1 MRGPTR
7 SPIRFLG
14 FGPRYPVV
22 RQYDR
27 VDCGPACLLAILRF
41 HGGDAGL
48 APIRALAGTDA
59 SGTSL
64 LGLYQAAQSLGFDAR
79 GATGDY
85 ESLRGVNLPCIAHV
99 VAGGGP
105 HYVVVYEAGEH
116 ELRVVDPAR
125 GLVRLTRTEFERIWV
140 QGAVLLLDPGPELYS
155 APPPHW
161 FPWVLHH
168 CRGAKGWLVQSVFLG
183 LVYTALGLVT
193 AFVVQRLVDDFI
205 PGGHGSRIIAAGG
218 ILLGLQLIRAMVGY
232 LRQRFLV
239 GLGKR
244 TATAIAHEL
253 IGHLFSLP
261 SRFFDTWKRGDVAAR
276 LQDASHVQN
285 AVLQILGSTTID
297 VLVTALSLGVVFYF
311 SAEMGWV
318 ALLLVPPYALAA
330 GMVAVRLHHEH
341 YEALGAY
348 GRLQGSYIDTLEGIE
363 AVRRSGATAIFSN
376 ATLALFGM
384 FQSKVERLGHTQAAA
399 VSKLE
404 AVGGVFLTAVLT
416 AGALLVLAGDLAI
429 GAMFAAYSLA
439 AGALPSLQGVMGGLF
454 TLQAGSAAALRLQ
467 DVLLTEPERNP
478 GVYPFRMERELR
490 LNNATFQWSPNEPL
504 LQGTNLTLHPGQT
517 TGLSGANGSGKSTL
531 IHLLTRRYPLAD
543 GMLTVDGVA
552 AEEIDLHSY
561 RRNVALVPEA
571 VKVFNG
577 TLGSNLAM
585 AAPDLSPEAL
595 LKRLHELSVEG
606 FLRQFRAGLATE
618 VGEDGRRLSAGERQM
633 IGLIRALLGKPAV
646 LIVDEGFNALDPEA
660 FAQAVRLVSAHARNG
675 AVLLVSHVQQLIS
688 LADERFILEGGAVL
702 PDTPRRAA

>member
-7 SPIRFLG
+7 PWMRFLG
-14 FGPRYPVV
+14 FAPRYPVV
-22 RQYDR
+22 RQYDQ
-27 VDCGPACLLAILRF
+27 VDCGPACLLAVLRF

-48 APIRALAGTDA
+48 APVRALSGTDA

-99 VAGGGP
+99 VAEGAT

-116 ELRVVDPAR
+116 ELRVADPAR
-125 GLVRLTRTEFERIWV
+125 GLVRLTRTAFERIWV
-140 QGAVLLLDPGPELYS
+140 QGAVLLLDPGPELHS
-155 APPPHW
+155 SPPPHW
-161 FPWVLHH
+161 FPWVLRH
-168 CRGAKGWLVQSVFLG
+168 CRGAQGWLVQSVFLG

-205 PGGHGSRIIAAGG
+205 PGGHRNRIIAAGG

-232 LRQRFLV
+232 LRQHFLV
-239 GLGKR
+239 GLGR
-244 TATAIAHEL
+244 RAATAIAHEL

-261 SRFFDTWKRGDVAAR
+261 SRFFDTRKRGDVAAR
-276 LQDASHVQN
+276 LQDASQVQS

-297 VLVTALSLGVVFYF
+297 VLVTVLSLGVVFYF

-318 ALLLVPPYALAA
+318 ALLLVPPYAVAA
-330 GMVAVRLHHEH
+330 GMVATRLHHEH
-341 YEALGAY
+341 HEALGAY

-363 AVRRSGATAIFSN
+363 TVRRSGATAIFSK
-376 ATLALFGM
+376 ATLALFGT
-384 FQSKVERLGHTQAAA
+384 FQSKIERLGHTQAAA

-404 AVGGVFLTAVLT
+404 AVGGLFLTAVLT
-416 AGALLVLAGDLAI
+416 TGALLVLAGDLAI

-439 AGALPSLQGVMGGLF
+439 AGALPSLQGVSGGLL

-467 DVLLTEPERNP
+467 DVLLTEPEPNP
-478 GVYPFRMERELR
+478 GANPFRMERELR
-490 LNNATFQWSPNEPL
+490 LDNATFQWSPNEPL
-504 LQGTNLTLHPGQT
+504 LRGTNLALHPGRI

-531 IHLLTRRYPLAD
+531 IHLLTRRYPLAE
-543 GMLTVDGVA
+543 GTLTVDGVA
-552 AEEIDLHSY
+552 AEEIDLHDY

-571 VKVFNG
+571 VKIFNG
-577 TLGSNLAM
+577 TLGANLAM
-585 AAPDLSPEAL
+585 AAPDLSPAAL
-595 LKRLHELSVEG
+595 MERLDELSVG
-606 FLRQFRAGLATE
+606 TFLGRFRAGLATE

-633 IGLIRALLGKPAV
+633 IGLIRALLGKPSI
-646 LIVDEGFNALDPEA
+646 LIVDEGFNALDPDA
-660 FAQAVRLVSAHARNG
+660 FAQAVRLVRAHARNG

-702 PDTPRRAA
+702 PDTQTKAA

>member
-1 MRGPTR
+1 MRGRTR
-7 SPIRFLG
+7 SWMRFLG
-14 FGPRYPVV
+14 FAPRYPVV

-27 VDCGPACLLAILRF
+27 VDCGPACLLAVLRF

-48 APIRALAGTDA
+48 APVRSVAGTDA

-64 LGLYQAAQSLGFDAR
+64 LGLYQAAETLGFDAR

-85 ESLRGVNLPCIAHV
+85 ESLRSVKLPCIAHV
-99 VAGGGP
+99 VVEDGP

-116 ELRVVDPAR
+116 ELRVADPAR

-140 QGAVLLLDPGPELYS
+140 QGAVLLLDPGPELHS

-161 FPWVLHH
+161 FPWVLRH
-168 CRGAKGWLVQSVFLG
+168 CRGAQGWLVQSVFLG

-232 LRQRFLV
+232 LRQHFLV

-244 TATAIAHEL
+244 AATAIAQEF
-253 IGHLFSLP
+253 IEHLFSLP
-261 SRFFDTWKRGDVAAR
+261 SRFFDTRKRGDIAAR
-276 LQDASHVQN
+276 LQDASQVQN

-297 VLVTALSLGVVFYF
+297 VLVTVLSLGVVFHF
-311 SAEMGWV
+311 SADMGWV
-318 ALLLVPPYALAA
+318 TLLLVPPYGLVA
-330 GMVAVRLHHEH
+330 GMVAARLHHEH
-341 YEALGAY
+341 HETLGAY

-363 AVRRSGATAIFSN
+363 AVRRTGATAIFSK

-416 AGALLVLAGDLAI
+416 TGAMLVLAGDLAI

-439 AGALPSLQGVMGGLF
+439 AGALPSLQRVTEGFF
-454 TLQAGSAAALRLQ
+454 TLQAGSAAAQRLQ
-467 DVLLTEPERNP
+467 DVLLTQPERNA
-478 GVYPFRMERELR
+478 GTNSFRMERELR
-490 LNNATFQWSPNEPL
+490 LENATFQWSPDEPL
-504 LQGTNLTLHPGQT
+504 LQGTNLTLQRGRI

-531 IHLLTRRYPLAD
+531 IHLLNRRYPLTE
-543 GMLTVDGVA
+543 GVLTVDGVP
-552 AEEIDLHSY
+552 AEAIDLHSY

-571 VKVFNG
+571 VKIFNG
-577 TLGSNLAM
+577 TLGANLTM
-585 AAPDLSPEAL
+585 AAPDLPHEAL
-595 LKRLHELSVEG
+595 LERLRELSLES
-606 FLRQFRAGLATE
+606 FLGRFRAGLATE

-633 IGLIRALLGKPAV
+633 IGLVRALLGKPAV
-646 LIVDEGFNALDPEA
+646 LIVDEGFNALDPQA
-660 FAQAVRLVSAHARNG
+660 FALAVRLVRAQARSG
-675 AVLLVSHVQQLIS
+675 AVLLVSHAQQLIS
-688 LADERFILEGGAVL
+688 LADERFILERGTVL
-702 PDTPRRAA
+702 PDTRSKAA

>member
-7 SPIRFLG
+7 SWMRFLG
-14 FGPRYPVV
+14 FAPRYPVV
-22 RQYDR
+22 RQYDQ
-27 VDCGPACLLAILRF
+27 VDCGPACLLAVLRF

-48 APIRALAGTDA
+48 APVRALSGTDA

-64 LGLYQAAQSLGFDAR
+64 LGLYQAAKSLGFDAR

-85 ESLRGVNLPCIAHV
+85 ESLRGVDLPCIAHV
-99 VAGGGP
+99 VAEGAT

-116 ELRVVDPAR
+116 ELRVADPAR
-125 GLVRLTRTEFERIWV
+125 GLVRLTRTAFERIWV
-140 QGAVLLLDPGPELYS
+140 QGAVLLLDPGPELHF

-161 FPWVLHH
+161 FPWVLRH
-168 CRGAKGWLVQSVFLG
+168 CRGAQGWLVQSVFLG

-239 GLGKR
+239 GLGR
-244 TATAIAHEL
+244 RAATAIAHEL

-261 SRFFDTWKRGDVAAR
+261 SRFFDTRKRGDVAAR
-276 LQDASHVQN
+276 LQDASQVQN

-297 VLVTALSLGVVFYF
+297 VLVTVLSLGVVFYF

-318 ALLLVPPYALAA
+318 ALLLVPPYALAT
-330 GMVAVRLHHEH
+330 GMVAARLHHEH
-341 YEALGAY
+341 HEALGAY

-363 AVRRSGATAIFSN
+363 AVRRSGATAIFSK
-376 ATLALFGM
+376 ATLALFSM
-384 FQSKVERLGHTQAAA
+384 FQSKVERLGHTQAAS

-404 AVGGVFLTAVLT
+404 AVGGLFITAVLT
-416 AGALLVLAGDLAI
+416 TGALLVLAGDLAI

-439 AGALPSLQGVMGGLF
+439 AGALPSLQGVSGGLL

-467 DVLLTEPERNP
+467 DVLLTEPEQNP
-478 GVYPFRMERELR
+478 GTNPFRMERELR
-490 LNNATFQWSPNEPL
+490 LDNATFQWSPIEPL
-504 LQGTNLTLHPGQT
+504 LRGTNLALHPGRI

-531 IHLLTRRYPLAD
+531 IHLLTRRYPLAE
-543 GMLTVDGVA
+543 GTLTVDGVA
-552 AEEIDLHSY
+552 AEEIDLHDY

-571 VKVFNG
+571 VKIFNG
-577 TLGSNLAM
+577 TLGANLAM
-585 AAPDLSPEAL
+585 AAPDLSPAAL
-595 LKRLHELSVEG
+595 LERLHELSVG
-606 FLRQFRAGLATE
+606 TFLGRFRAGLATE

-633 IGLIRALLGKPAV
+633 IGLIRALLGKPSI
-646 LIVDEGFNALDPEA
+646 LIVDEGFNALDPDA
-660 FAQAVRLVSAHARNG
+660 FAQALRLVRAHARNG

-702 PDTPRRAA
+702 PDTQTKAA

>member
-7 SPIRFLG
+7 SWMRFLG
-14 FGPRYPVV
+14 FAPRYPVV
-22 RQYDR
+22 RQYDQ
-27 VDCGPACLLAILRF
+27 VDCGPACLLAVLRF

-48 APIRALAGTDA
+48 APVRALSGTDA

-99 VAGGGP
+99 VAEGGP

-116 ELRVVDPAR
+116 KLRVADPAR

-140 QGAVLLLDPGPELYS
+140 QGAVLLLDPGPELHF

-168 CRGAKGWLVQSVFLG
+168 CRGAQGWLVQSVFLG

-205 PGGHGSRIIAAGG
+205 PGGHRSRIIAAGG

-239 GLGKR
+239 GLGR
-244 TATAIAHEL
+244 RAATAIAHEL

-261 SRFFDTWKRGDVAAR
+261 SRFFDTRKKGDVAAR
-276 LQDASHVQN
+276 LQDASQVQN

-297 VLVTALSLGVVFYF
+297 VLVTVLSLGVVFYF

-330 GMVAVRLHHEH
+330 GTVAARLHHEH
-341 YEALGAY
+341 HEALGAY

-363 AVRRSGATAIFSN
+363 AVRTSGATAIFSK

-404 AVGGVFLTAVLT
+404 AVGGLFITAVLT
-416 AGALLVLAGDLAI
+416 TGALLVLAGDLAI

-439 AGALPSLQGVMGGLF
+439 AGALPSLQGVSGGLL

-467 DVLLTEPERNP
+467 DVLLTEPEQNP
-478 GVYPFRMERELR
+478 GTNPFRMERELR
-490 LNNATFQWSPNEPL
+490 LDNATFRWSPIEPL
-504 LQGTNLTLHPGQT
+504 LQGTNLALHPGRII
-517 TGLSGANGSGKSTL
+517 GLSGANGSGKSTL
-531 IHLLTRRYPLAD
+531 IHLLTRRYPLAE
-543 GMLTVDGVA
+543 GTLTVDGVA
-552 AEEIDLHSY
+552 AEEIDLHDY

-571 VKVFNG
+571 VKIFNG
-577 TLGSNLAM
+577 TLGANLAM
-585 AAPDLSPEAL
+585 AAPDLSPAGL
-595 LKRLHELSVEG
+595 LERLHELSVET
-606 FLRQFRAGLATE
+606 FLGRFRAGLATE

-633 IGLIRALLGKPAV
+633 IGLIRALLGKPSV
-646 LIVDEGFNALDPEA
+646 LIVDEGFNAMDPEA
-660 FAQAVRLVSAHARNG
+660 FAQAVHLVRAHARNG

-702 PDTPRRAA
+702 PDTQTRAA

>member
-1 MRGPTR
+1 MSGPTGSWRR
-7 SPIRFLG
+7 SLG
-14 FGPRYPVV
+14 FAPRYPVV

-27 VDCGPACLLAILRF
+27 VDCGPACLLAVLRF

-48 APIRALAGTDA
+48 APVRALARTDA

-64 LGLYQAAQSLGFDAR
+64 LGLYEAAQSLGFDAR

-85 ESLRGVNLPCIAHV
+85 ESLREVNLPCIAQV
-99 VAGGGP
+99 VVEDGP

-116 ELRVVDPAR
+116 ELRVADPAL
-125 GLVRLTRTEFERIWV
+125 GLVRLARTEFERIWL
-140 QGAVLLLDPGPELYS
+140 QGTVLLLDPGPELHS
-155 APPPHW
+155 TPPPHW

-168 CRGAKGWLVQSVFLG
+168 CRGAQGWLVQSVFLG

-244 TATAIAHEL
+244 AATAIAHEF

-261 SRFFDTWKRGDVAAR
+261 SRFFDTRKRGDIAAR
-276 LQDASHVQN
+276 LQDASQVQN
-285 AVLQILGSTTID
+285 AVLQILGSTAID
-297 VLVTALSLGVVFYF
+297 VLVTVLSLGVVFYF

-318 ALLLVPPYALAA
+318 ALLLVPLYALVA
-330 GMVAVRLHHEH
+330 GRVATRLHHEQH
-341 YEALGAY
+341 ETLGAY
-348 GRLQGSYIDTLEGIE
+348 GRLQGSYIDTLDGIE
-363 AVRRSGATAIFSN
+363 AVRRCGATALFSR

-384 FQSKVERLGHTQAAA
+384 FQSKIERLGHTQAAA

-416 AGALLVLAGDLAI
+416 TGALLVLAGDLAI

-439 AGALPSLQGVMGGLF
+439 AGALPSLQGVTDGFF
-454 TLQAGSAAALRLQ
+454 TLQAGSAAARRLQ

-478 GVYPFRMERELR
+478 GTNPFRMERELR
-490 LNNATFQWSPNEPL
+490 LDNATFQWSPVEPL
-504 LQGTNLTLHPGQT
+504 LQGTNLALQRGRII
-517 TGLSGANGSGKSTL
+517 GLSGANGSGKSTL
-531 IHLLTRRYPLAD
+531 IHLLTRRYPLAE
-543 GMLTVDGVA
+543 GTLTVDGA
-552 AEEIDLHSY
+552 AADAIDLGSY

-571 VKVFNG
+571 VKIFNG
-577 TLGSNLAM
+577 TLGANLAM
-585 AAPDLSPEAL
+585 AAPELPPEAL
-595 LKRLHELSVEG
+595 VERLRELSVES
-606 FLRQFRAGLATE
+606 FLGRFREGLATE

-633 IGLIRALLGKPAV
+633 IGLIRALLPKPAI

-660 FAQAVRLVSAHARNG
+660 FAQAVRLVRAYARNG
-675 AVLLVSHVQQLIS
+675 AVLLVSHLQQLIS

-702 PDTPRRAA
+702 PATHARAA

>member
-1 MRGPTR
+1 MRGQTR
-7 SPIRFLG
+7 SWIRFLG

-27 VDCGPACLLAILRF
+27 VDCGPACLLAVLRF

-48 APIRALAGTDA
+48 APVRALAGTDA

-116 ELRVVDPAR
+116 ELRVADPAR

-140 QGAVLLLDPGPELYS
+140 QGTVLLLDPGPELHS

-168 CRGAKGWLVQSVFLG
+168 CRGARGWLVQSVFLG

-205 PGGHGSRIIAAGG
+205 PGGHGSRIIAAGA

-261 SRFFDTWKRGDVAAR
+261 SRFFDTRKKGDVAAR

-297 VLVTALSLGVVFYF
+297 VLVTVLSLGVVFYF

-363 AVRRSGATAIFSN
+363 TVRRSGATAIFSN

-478 GVYPFRMERELR
+478 GAYPFRMERELR
-490 LNNATFQWSPNEPL
+490 LDNATFQWSPNEPL
-504 LQGTNLTLHPGQT
+504 LQGTNLTLHPGQI
-517 TGLSGANGSGKSTL
+517 TGLSGTNGSGKSTL
-531 IHLLTRRYPLAD
+531 IHLLTRRYPLAE

-577 TLGSNLAM
+577 TLGANLTM

-595 LKRLHELSVEG
+595 LKRLHALSVEG
-606 FLRQFRAGLATE
+606 FLGRFRAGLATE

-675 AVLLVSHVQQLIS
+675 AVLIVSHVQQLIS

>member
-7 SPIRFLG
+7 SWIRFLG
-14 FGPRYPVV
+14 LAPRYPVV
-22 RQYDR
+22 RQYDQ

-99 VAGGGP
+99 VAEAGP
-105 HYVVVYEAGEH
+105 HYVVVYEAGER
-116 ELRVVDPAR
+116 ELRVADPGR
-125 GLVRLTRTEFERIWV
+125 GLVWLTRTEFEQIWV

-161 FPWVLHH
+161 FPWVLRH
-168 CRGAKGWLVQSVFLG
+168 CRGAQGWLVQSVFLG
-183 LVYTALGLVT
+183 LMYTALGLVS

-205 PGGHGSRIIAAGG
+205 PGGDGSLIIAAGG

-244 TATAIAHEL
+244 AATAIAHEF

-261 SRFFDTWKRGDVAAR
+261 SRFFDTRKRGDVAAR

-285 AVLQILGSTTID
+285 AVLQVLGSTTID
-297 VLVTALSLGVVFYF
+297 VLVTVLSLGVVFYF

-318 ALLLVPPYALAA
+318 ALLLMPPYALVAGVVAA
-330 GMVAVRLHHEH
+330 RLHHEH
-341 YEALGAY
+341 HEALGAH
-348 GRLQGSYIDTLEGIE
+348 GQLQGSYIDTLEGIE
-363 AVRRSGATAIFSN
+363 VVRRSGATAIFSK

-404 AVGGVFLTAVLT
+404 AVGAVFLTAVLT
-416 AGALLVLAGDLAI
+416 TGAFLVLAGDLAI
-429 GAMFAAYSLA
+429 GEMFAAYSLA
-439 AGALPSLQGVMGGLF
+439 AGALPSLQGVTGGLF
-454 TLQAGSAAALRLQ
+454 SLQAGSAAARRLQ
-467 DVLLTEPERNP
+467 DVLLTKPEQNP
-478 GVYPFRMERELR
+478 GTNSFRMERELR
-490 LNNATFQWSPNEPL
+490 LDGATFQWSPNEPL
-504 LQGTNLTLHPGQT
+504 LQGTNLALHPGRI

-531 IHLLTRRYPLAD
+531 IHLLTRRYPLAE

-552 AEEIDLHSY
+552 AEEIDLHDY
-561 RRNVALVPEA
+561 RRNVALIPET
-571 VKVFNG
+571 VKIFNG
-577 TLGSNLAM
+577 TLGANLAM
-585 AAPDLSPEAL
+585 AAPDLSPVAL
-595 LKRLHELSVEG
+595 QERLQELSVET
-606 FLRQFRAGLATE
+606 FLGRFRAGLATE
-618 VGEDGRRLSAGERQM
+618 IGEDGRRLSAGERQM

-660 FAQAVRLVSAHARNG
+660 FAQAVRLVTAHARKG

-702 PDTPRRAA
+702 PDTPRKAA

>member
-1 MRGPTR
+1 
-7 SPIRFLG
+7 
-14 FGPRYPVV
+14 
-22 RQYDR
+22 
-27 VDCGPACLLAILRF
+27 
-41 HGGDAGL
+41 
-48 APIRALAGTDA
+48 
-59 SGTSL
+59 
-64 LGLYQAAQSLGFDAR
+64 
-79 GATGDY
+79 
-85 ESLRGVNLPCIAHV
+85 
-99 VAGGGP
+99 
-105 HYVVVYEAGEH
+105 
-116 ELRVVDPAR
+116 
-125 GLVRLTRTEFERIWV
+125 
-140 QGAVLLLDPGPELYS
+140 
-155 APPPHW
+155 
-161 FPWVLHH
+161 
-168 CRGAKGWLVQSVFLG
+168 
-183 LVYTALGLVT
+183 
-193 AFVVQRLVDDFI
+193 
-205 PGGHGSRIIAAGG
+205 
-218 ILLGLQLIRAMVGY
+218 MVGY

-261 SRFFDTWKRGDVAAR
+261 SRFFDTRKRGDVAAR

-297 VLVTALSLGVVFYF
+297 VLVTVLSLGVVFYF

-330 GMVAVRLHHEH
+330 GMVAARLHHEH

-363 AVRRSGATAIFSN
+363 AVRRSGATAIFSK

-478 GVYPFRMERELR
+478 GAYPFRMERELR
-490 LNNATFQWSPNEPL
+490 LDNATFQWSPNEPL
-504 LQGTNLTLHPGQT
+504 LQGTNLTLHPGQI

-531 IHLLTRRYPLAD
+531 IHLLTRRYPLAE

-577 TLGSNLAM
+577 TLGANLAM

-606 FLRQFRAGLATE
+606 FLGRFRAGLATE

-675 AVLLVSHVQQLIS
+675 AVLLVSHIQQLIS

-702 PDTPRRAA
+702 PDAPRRAA

>member
-7 SPIRFLG
+7 SWMRFLG
-14 FGPRYPVV
+14 FAPRYPVV
-22 RQYDR
+22 RQYDQ
-27 VDCGPACLLAILRF
+27 VDCGPACLLAVLRF

-48 APIRALAGTDA
+48 APVRALSGTDA

-99 VAGGGP
+99 ESEGGP

-116 ELRVVDPAR
+116 ELRVADPGH

-161 FPWVLHH
+161 FPWVLNH
-168 CRGAKGWLVQSVFLG
+168 CRGAQGWLVQSVFLG

-205 PGGHGSRIIAAGG
+205 PGGHGNRIITAGA

-239 GLGKR
+239 GLGR
-244 TATAIAHEL
+244 RAATAIAHEL

-261 SRFFDTWKRGDVAAR
+261 SRFFDTRKRGDVAAR
-276 LQDASHVQN
+276 LQDASQVQN

-297 VLVTALSLGVVFYF
+297 VLVTVLSLGVVFYF

-330 GMVAVRLHHEH
+330 GMVAARLHHEH
-341 YEALGAY
+341 HEALGAF

-363 AVRRSGATAIFSN
+363 AVRRSGATAIFSK

-404 AVGGVFLTAVLT
+404 AVGGVFLTAVLIT
-416 AGALLVLAGDLAI
+416 GALLVLAGDLAI

-439 AGALPSLQGVMGGLF
+439 AGALPSLQGVSGGLL

-467 DVLLTEPERNP
+467 DVLLTEPEPNP
-478 GVYPFRMERELR
+478 GANPFRMERELR
-490 LNNATFQWSPNEPL
+490 LDNATFQWSPNEPL
-504 LQGTNLTLHPGQT
+504 LEGTNLALHPGRI

-531 IHLLTRRYPLAD
+531 IHLLTRRYPLAE
-543 GMLTVDGVA
+543 GTLTVDGVA
-552 AEEIDLHSY
+552 AEDIDLHNY

-571 VKVFNG
+571 VKIFNG
-577 TLGSNLAM
+577 TLGANLAM
-585 AAPDLSPEAL
+585 AAPDLSPGAL
-595 LKRLHELSVEG
+595 LERLHELSVET
-606 FLRQFRAGLATE
+606 FLGRFGAGLATE

-633 IGLIRALLGKPAV
+633 IGLIRALLGKPSV
-646 LIVDEGFNALDPEA
+646 LIVDEGFNALDPQA
-660 FAQAVRLVSAHARNG
+660 FGQAVRLVRAHARNG
-675 AVLLVSHVQQLIS
+675 AVLLVSHVEQLIS

-702 PDTPRRAA
+702 PDTGSKAA